1 MPRAC
6 RPCLSTLAA
15 RLRPIVRYTYDVNS
29 SAGTHAAAGAAERR
43 VSCAAAIFDMSR
55 GRQALISV
63 AQPVLCALLAL
74 GGHLPSLRVAALGA
88 VAAVSGELAVFSLN
102 DVLDYR
108 ADRESLRHGKHLT
121 DRLDIDTVYEQHP
134 LARGDVALATAVTWE
149 LFLCLVFVIA
159 AWQLSPL
166 CVLFFAVAVC
176 LEVVYCLLR
185 RLTWSKTVVSGV
197 MVGIG
202 SLAGWVAVAPLDRR
216 AVWPFLFLSAWE
228 TGGRNMAND
237 LADLEWDA
245 RTGTATVANRFGPR
259 HAARAIFAS
268 MLAVVALAGL
278 LPAPLPG
285 RVLAAAAGFWFM
297 ALPGWRLLRLPVA
310 VRAIDYF
317 NRASLYPVAVLVSL
331 LCGWAAV
338 GSW

>member
-1 MPRAC
+1 
-6 RPCLSTLAA
+6 
-15 RLRPIVRYTYDVNS
+15 VNS
-29 SAGTHAAAGAAERR
+29 RAGTHAAENASGRA
-43 VSCAAAIFDMSR
+43 VSFAAAIFDMSR

-74 GGHLPSLRVAALGA
+74 DGHLPSLRIVTLGA

-102 DVLDYR
+102 DVLDHR
-108 ADRESLRHGKHLT
+108 ADRESLRLGKHLT

-134 LARGDVALATAVTWE
+134 LARGDVALATGIAWE
-149 LFLCLVFVIA
+149 LFLCLVFIVS

-185 RLTWSKTVVSGV
+185 RVTWFKTVVSGV

-216 AVWPFLFLSAWE
+216 AVWPFLFLSVWE

-245 RTGTATVANRFGPR
+245 RTGTATVACRYGAR
-259 HAARAIFAS
+259 AAARAIFAT
-268 MLAVVALAGL
+268 MLAAVALAAL
-278 LPAPLPG
+278 LPAPLLG
-285 RVLAAAAGFWFM
+285 RVFAAAAGVWFM
-297 ALPGWRLLRLPVA
+297 LLPGWRLLREPDAARTLE
-310 VRAIDYF
+310 YF
-317 NRASLYPVAVLVSL
+317 NRASLYPVAVLVAV
-331 LCGWAAV
+331 LCGWAVA